1 MPLGVC
7 VCLCVCRVTAEGEPE
22 KKKDKEKKPKKTV
35 KLVTAEEE
43 GGWEEVKGG
52 APALQVSTDLSYCYF
67 ILCQFDFSLKVHK
80 LCLIACAK
88 AR

>member
-1 MPLGVC
+1 VICHWVC

-52 APALQVSTDLSYCYF
+52 APALQVCTFVLY
-67 ILCQFDFSLKVHK
+67 
-80 LCLIACAK
+80 LI
-88 AR
+88 